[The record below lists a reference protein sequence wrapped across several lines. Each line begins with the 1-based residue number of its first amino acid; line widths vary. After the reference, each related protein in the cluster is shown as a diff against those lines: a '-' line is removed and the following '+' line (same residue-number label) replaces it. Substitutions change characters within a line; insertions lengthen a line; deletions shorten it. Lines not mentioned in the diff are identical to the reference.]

1 MNSLSAARSTIFA
14 GIALTLSCPAG
25 TPGALQPAAAA
36 SSPWQHRYGPLEI
49 SYSLDGGLQTAAG
62 LHGFWGLADTFAP
75 AVDYPDEHLWLE
87 GYLRPGAKA
96 AYTVSERFALYG
108 GLAVIAS
115 GTLGEDYFME
125 GDTGRVLMEDA
136 YLGAK
141 WKTEEFTFDLSAG
154 RQAYT
159 IGHSLLIGVGAGNG
173 FERGAAATFP
183 RKSWEM
189 TAIARLT
196 AGEWSLDGFCLDAH
210 ELSSAD
216 TGTKLAGAKLEWK
229 PGADFSAGAAYF
241 KVTNS
246 TSPYP
251 QAPVTLIE
259 NGRDGLETFDLFW
272 KWAPADSGFSFL
284 GEVALQRQGDINQ
297 RAWGG
302 GLELGYRW
310 ASARYSPR
318 LSYSP
323 RYFSGDDPGTAD
335 KLERFDPLFFDG
347 GPATWSSGSNSS
359 FAFYN
364 SNVISHRL
372 RLELTITPRDYVNLN
387 YWFTHAAETDSP
399 IQFGQAARIAEVD
412 GAPAIISGVPSSS
425 LSHDVWLEH
434 THVFNQNW
442 FLTWGVALS
451 IPGDGI
457 KAITDDPEKWWGG
470 LVNVTFKY

>member
-1 MNSLSAARSTIFA
+1 MNPFPASSRVVFA
-14 GIALTLSCPAG
+14 GLLLPLYCAAG
-25 TPGALQPAAAA
+25 TGSAEPPAAAVPN
-36 SSPWQHRYGPLEI
+36 PWQHRCGSLEVTC
-49 SYSLDGGLQTAAG
+49 SLDGGLQMAGG

-75 AVDYPDEHLWLE
+75 AVDYPDAHLWLE

-96 AYTVSERFALYG
+96 TYTVSDQFALYG
-108 GLAVIAS
+108 GLAAIAS
-115 GTLGEDYFME
+115 GTLGEDYFMA
-125 GDTGRVLMEDA
+125 GDTGRILMEDA
-136 YLGAK
+136 FLGAK
-141 WKTEEFTFDLSAG
+141 WRADKFTFDLSAG
-154 RQAYT
+154 MQPYT
-159 IGHSLLIGVGAGNG
+159 IGHSLLIGVGSGNG

-189 TAIARLT
+189 TSIARLT

-210 ELSSAD
+210 ELSSSD

-229 PGADFSAGAAYF
+229 PGAEFSAGAAYF

-259 NGRDGLETFDLFW
+259 NGRDGLETFDVFW
-272 KWAPADSGFSFL
+272 KWTPADSGFSFL
-284 GEVALQRQGDINQ
+284 GEVALQRQSDINQ
-297 RAWGG
+297 RARGG
-302 GLELGYRW
+302 GLEFGYRW
-310 ASARYSPR
+310 ASARFSPR

-323 RYFSGDDPGTAD
+323 RCFSGDDPDTDG

-387 YWFTHAAETDSP
+387 YWFTQAAETDSP
-399 IQFGQAARIAEVD
+399 IQFGQAARVAEVE
-412 GAPAIISGVPSSS
+412 GVPAIISGVPASS

-434 THVFNQNW
+434 THVFNQHW
-442 FLTWGVALS
+442 FLTWGIALS
-451 IPGDGI
+451 IPGEGI
-457 KAITDDPEKWWGG
+457 KAITQNPHDWWGA
-470 LVNVTFKY
+470 LMNVTFKY